1 MRCQAETAVAKPG
14 GGIQTAGDTA
24 AASDF
29 TGNILLF
36 SKEVTKLNKQIAT
49 VKQSWYEDRDRIGS
63 ETEHVN
69 ASLRSGS

>member
-14 GGIQTAGDTA
+14 GGIQTA

-36 SKEVTKLNKQIAT
+36 SKEVTMLNKQIAT
-49 VKQSWYEDRDRIGS
+49 VSQSWYEDRDRIGS
-63 ETEHVN
+63 ETEHMDV
-69 ASLRSGS
+69 SLSSGS